1 MLPTEGTVRQ
11 VERPAPQCSIAT
23 AGVWSLLLSL
33 LLLTACSPWTV
44 VPLSDSAGAPADP
57 KALVDRLWDS
67 RIVPAVLDSAVDARV
82 VLDAAASNP
91 ERARAQ
97 FGRGPNHGYLLLKGR
112 GRVLAVDAASL
123 SHPASLGVPPFD
135 GRADLTLQLGPVIFS
150 SALRDATGVIRFSDF
165 VNQLQFADAGN
176 ALNERAAR
184 AAHAAGDP
192 ASLRGKL
199 VEFAGACA
207 WNPGAPPGQSI
218 VPVRL
223 IIIEERP

>member
-1 MLPTEGTVRQ
+1 MTIWSL
-11 VERPAPQCSIAT
+11 IA
-23 AGVWSLLLSL
+23 ALLLLS
-33 LLLTACSPWTV
+33 ACSPWTV
-44 VPLSDSAGAPADP
+44 VPLSDSASAPADP

-67 RIVPAVLDSAVDARV
+67 RIVPAVLDSAVDVRA

-97 FGRGPNHGYLLLKGR
+97 FGRGPGRAYLLLKGR

-123 SHPASLGVPPFD
+123 SHPASLDVAPFD
-135 GRADLTLQLGPVIFS
+135 GRAEVTLQLGPLIFG
-150 SALRDATGVIRFSDF
+150 SALRDATGIIRFSDF

-176 ALNERAAR
+176 ALNQRAAR

-223 IIIEERP
+223 TIIGE

>member
-1 MLPTEGTVRQ
+1 MTIWSL
-11 VERPAPQCSIAT
+11 IA
-23 AGVWSLLLSL
+23 ALLLLS
-33 LLLTACSPWTV
+33 ACSPWTV
-44 VPLSDSAGAPADP
+44 VPLSDSASAPADP

-67 RIVPAVLDSAVDARV
+67 RIVPAVLDAAVDVRA

-97 FGRGPNHGYLLLKGR
+97 FGPPHGFLLLKGR

-123 SHPASLGVPPFD
+123 SHPASLDVPPFD
-135 GRADLTLQLGPVIFS
+135 GRADVTLQLGPVIFG
-150 SALRDATGVIRFSDF
+150 SALRDATGIIRFSDF
-165 VNQLQFADAGN
+165 VNQLQFADASN

-207 WNPGAPPGQSI
+207 WNPGTSPGQSI

-223 IIIEERP
+223 TIIGE